1 MLQHGDEKFDIFG
14 YSDRMYNTELPQYTV
29 LLYCLMP
36 HCRNYHRDFVML
48 FRLKNHN
55 NGFKKMM
62 GWHVQLFWHCH
73 CQTWLAPTQT
83 TLASNRS
90 WGRSTII
97 QKGVSFCQPADQ
109 RFTPRSLP
117 YEAGGLCQR
126 PWQAMACHQGA
137 AAHIWLWQHSHRRWK
152 PWPLV
157 HLFWIFWI

>member
-62 GWHVQLFWHCH
+62 G
-73 CQTWLAPTQT
+73 
-83 TLASNRS
+83 
-90 WGRSTII
+90 
-97 QKGVSFCQPADQ
+97 
-109 RFTPRSLP
+109 
-117 YEAGGLCQR
+117 
-126 PWQAMACHQGA
+126 
-137 AAHIWLWQHSHRRWK
+137 
-152 PWPLV
+152 
-157 HLFWIFWI
+157 